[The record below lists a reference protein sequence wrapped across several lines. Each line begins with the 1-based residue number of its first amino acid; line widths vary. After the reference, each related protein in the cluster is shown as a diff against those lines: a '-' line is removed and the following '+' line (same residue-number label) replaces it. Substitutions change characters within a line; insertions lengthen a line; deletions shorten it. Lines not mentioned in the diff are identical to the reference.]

1 MAAQVITF
9 QCIVKNR
16 CGQLL
21 SHSTSRGV
29 WSNGEHN
36 TSLLPVLADA
46 VIELSEGERR
56 TICLRADEAYGFYD
70 PNLVITRLREDLVLG
85 DTLKRGEHIRYRI
98 GDKLM
103 LCRIIA
109 ADAHCVTMDANHPFA
124 GQDLIFE
131 IEATKSRI
139 ASPDEIVESDDS
151 REYFH

>member
-16 CGQLL
+16 CGYLL
-21 SHSTSRGV
+21 SHSTNRGV
-29 WSNGEHN
+29 WNNGKHD

-46 VIELSEGERR
+46 LKELGEGERK
-56 TICLRADEAYGFYD
+56 TICLRADEAYGYYD

-85 DTLKRGEHIRYRI
+85 DTLKRGEQIRYRI

-103 LCRIIA
+103 LCRIVA

-131 IEATKSRI
+131 IEATKSRV
-139 ASPDEIVESDDS
+139 ASPDEIKESDDG
-151 REYFH
+151 REDFH